1 MKAIGAIAVI
11 LAAMP
16 FTPAAQ
22 AQDATAE
29 KPAPGR
35 FQLERMTDGV
45 VRLDTQTGAMSL
57 CHEKEGNLVCRM
69 AADERAAYEQQL
81 DRLEGRVAALEA
93 RAGTASGLVSPGKEM
108 PSDEEVERSIGIME
122 RFMRSFFNLIQ
133 EFEAEKEGQTKG

>member
-1 MKAIGAIAVI
+1 MKAISIVAAAALLIPLGAV
-11 LAAMP
+11 
-16 FTPAAQ
+16 AQ
-22 AQDATAE
+22 EATS
-29 KPAPGR
+29 PGR
-35 FQLERMTDGV
+35 FHLERMEGGV

-81 DRLEGRVAALEA
+81 DRLEKRVEALEA
-93 RAGTASGLVSPGKEM
+93 RSGSGSGLVSPGKDM
-108 PSDEEVERSIGIME
+108 PSDEDVERSIGIME